1 MGSTGRQWERI
12 SATVQHFGR
21 MSSFLATIA
30 AFLACL
36 FVLMSNHKVTGSD
49 SHVNCQAWAEEGE
62 CEKNPRYMLESC
74 ADACASQALSQDVPQ
89 SFYDIIET
97 DINGNEVNFKIFEG
111 KPVYVVNT
119 ASYCGYTAENFA
131 ALRQLKRLVTDGLQL
146 VLAPCNQFGSQEPGS
161 SADVAKFAKEQ
172 GYEGLILSKADVNGA
187 DTRPAFRFLK
197 SKTSKHYIQWNFDG
211 KFFIDAQG
219 SVHSLA
225 GSDPV
230 AEIERLMSR
239 EL

>member
-1 MGSTGRQWERI
+1 MTSLF
-12 SATVQHFGR
+12 A
-21 MSSFLATIA
+21 IA
-30 AFLACL
+30 AFIACL
-36 FVLMSNHKVTGSD
+36 FALMSTVLGLDIHSK
-49 SHVNCQAWAEEGE
+49 CQMWAEEGE
-62 CEKNPRYMLESC
+62 CEKNPGYMLESC
-74 ADACASQALSQDVPQ
+74 PDACASHAVLHDVPE
-89 SFYDIIET
+89 SFYAIIET
-97 DINGNEVNFKIFEG
+97 DINGHEVDFRSFEG
-111 KPVYVVNT
+111 KPVYIVNT

-131 ALRQLKRLVTDGLQL
+131 ALRQLKRLVADGLQL
-146 VLAPCNQFGSQEPGS
+146 VLAPCNQFGEQEPGS

-187 DTRPAFRFLK
+187 NTRPAFRFLK

-211 KFFIDAQG
+211 KFFVDAQG

-230 AEIERLMSR
+230 AQIERLMSR